1 MLTCVLDDNEHTP
14 VKAKVEDFQSKGP
27 AIPQSMED
35 MPPKASKEELRARAA
50 ELNK

>member
-1 MLTCVLDDNEHTP
+1 MLANILDDNEHTP
-14 VKAKVEDFQSKGP
+14 LKATAKDFQSKGP
-27 AIPQSMED
+27 AIPQSMDD